1 MAETGWPQTRG
12 VPWDQYFTEA
22 YYRKE
27 IPVWERYAPG
37 LFSDTGF
44 DWLMLLR
51 VFGLA
56 TALGILAAL
65 LAGKFFGRGRRS

>member
-1 MAETGWPQTRG
+1 
-12 VPWDQYFTEA
+12 VPWDQYFTQA

-37 LFSDTGF
+37 LFSNTGF

-51 VFGLA
+51 VLGLA
-56 TALGILAAL
+56 LACGIMAAVMAGAL
-65 LAGKFFGRGRRS
+65 FGRGRSRS